1 MREDIKE
8 RIELIKCGKVPKGYK
23 KTKLGI
29 IPEDW
34 EVVRIQDI
42 LEKIDNPVEVKADE
56 EYTQIGIR
64 SHGKGIFYKEPVTG
78 KELGNKRVFWVE
90 PDCFVV
96 NIVFAW
102 ERAVARTRKSDK
114 GKIASHRFPMY
125 KLKTNKAD
133 LNFICTFFKTQ
144 RGNEIMQFASP
155 GGAGRNRTLGQDRF
169 LKSMIMLPPVDE
181 QKKIDDIIACCD
193 SRISLQER
201 KIVEKEKLY
210 NKYINKVVSGQTKY
224 FRKDN
229 TWKRMTLAD
238 VFEYIQPSKYIVKN
252 TEYND
257 DFKIPVLTAGK
268 TFILGYT
275 NETDGIYTD
284 VPVVIFD
291 DFTTDMQYVDF
302 DFKVKSS
309 AMKILKIKK
318 EYDILFM
325 FYTMRTLN
333 YKVGAHER
341 QWISKYSKLE
351 IDVPPLYAQKQM
363 ARIFDEFRKELELE
377 RKLLLEYQKEKNAI
391 IQLILSEIG
400 RAHV

>member
-229 TWKRMTLAD
+229 TWKRTTLAD

-391 IQLILSEIG
+391 IQLILSGYI
-400 RAHV
+400 RIR

>member
-8 RIELIKCGKVPKGYK
+8 RIELIKCGKVPKGYQ

-29 IPEDW
+29 IPKDW
-34 EVVRIQDI
+34 EVVQIQDI
-42 LEKIDNPVEVKADE
+42 LEKIDNPVEVEADE

-125 KLKTNKAD
+125 KVKTNKAD

-169 LKSMIMLPPVDE
+169 LKSMIILPSVDE

-224 FRKDN
+224 FKKDN

-238 VFEYIQPSKYIVKN
+238 VFEYIQPSRYIVRN
-252 TEYND
+252 MEYNN

-318 EYDILFM
+318 GYDILFM

-351 IDVPPLYAQKQM
+351 LDVPPLCVQKQM
-363 ARIFDEFRKELELE
+363 ARIFNEFRKELELE
-377 RKLLLEYQKEKNAI
+377 RKLLIEYQKEKSAM
-391 IQLILSEIG
+391 IQLILSGYI
-400 RAHV
+400 RIK

>member
-8 RIELIKCGKVPKGYK
+8 RIELIKCGKVLEGYK

-125 KLKTNKAD
+125 KVKTNKAD

-155 GGAGRNRTLGQDRF
+155 GGAGRNRTLGQERF
-169 LKSMIMLPPVDE
+169 LKSMIILPSVDE
-181 QKKIDDIIACCD
+181 QRKIDDIIACCD

-210 NKYINKVVSGQTKY
+210 YKYINKVVSGQTED

-238 VFEYIQPSKYIVKN
+238 VFEYLQPSRYIVRN

-257 DFKIPVLTAGK
+257 EFKIPVLTAGK

-275 NETDGIYTD
+275 NETEGIYTD

-302 DFKVKSS
+302 EFKVKSS

-318 EYDILFM
+318 DYDILFM

-333 YKVGAHER
+333 YKVGDHER

-351 IDVPPLYAQKQM
+351 IDVPPLCVQKQM
-363 ARIFDEFRKELELE
+363 ARIFDVFRKELELE
-377 RKLLLEYQKEKNAI
+377 RKLLIEYQKEKDAI
-391 IQLILSEIG
+391 IQLILSGFI
-400 RAHV
+400 RIK

>member
-78 KELGNKRVFWVE
+78 EELGNKRVFWVE

-391 IQLILSEIG
+391 IQLILSGYI
-400 RAHV
+400 RIR

>member
-8 RIELIKCGKVPKGYK
+8 RIELIKCGKVLEGYK

-125 KLKTNKAD
+125 KVKTNKAD

-155 GGAGRNRTLGQDRF
+155 GGAGRNRTLGQERF
-169 LKSMIMLPPVDE
+169 LKSMIILPSVDE
-181 QKKIDDIIACCD
+181 QRKIDDIIACCD

-210 NKYINKVVSGQTKY
+210 YKYINKVVSGQTED

-238 VFEYIQPSKYIVKN
+238 VFEYIQPSRYIVRN

-257 DFKIPVLTAGK
+257 EFKIPVLTAGK

-302 DFKVKSS
+302 EFKVKSS

-318 EYDILFM
+318 GYDILFM

-351 IDVPPLYAQKQM
+351 IDVPPLCVQKQM
-363 ARIFDEFRKELELE
+363 ARIFDVFRKELELE
-377 RKLLLEYQKEKNAI
+377 RKLLIEYQKEKDAI
-391 IQLILSEIG
+391 IQLILSGCI
-400 RAHV
+400 RIK

>member
-201 KIVEKEKLY
+201 KIVEKEKLC

-391 IQLILSEIG
+391 IQLILSGYI
-400 RAHV
+400 RIR

>member
-391 IQLILSEIG
+391 IQLILSGYI
-400 RAHV
+400 RIR

>member
-268 TFILGYT
+268 TFILGYI

-377 RKLLLEYQKEKNAI
+377 RKLLLVQ
-391 IQLILSEIG
+391 
-400 RAHV
+400 H

>member
-8 RIELIKCGKVPKGYK
+8 HIDLIKCGKVPKGYQ

-29 IPEDW
+29 IPKDW
-34 EVVRIQDI
+34 EVVRVQDI
-42 LEKIDNPVEVKADE
+42 LEKVDNPVEVETDE

-125 KLKTNKAD
+125 KVSTDKAD
-133 LNFICTFFKTQ
+133 LNFICSFFKTQ

-169 LKSMIMLPPVDE
+169 LKSMIILPPVDE
-181 QKKIDDIIACCD
+181 QKKIDEIIACCD

-201 KIVEKEKLY
+201 KISEKEKLY
-210 NKYINKVVSGQTKY
+210 NKYINKVVSGQTKH

-229 TWKRMTLAD
+229 TWKRMTLVD

-252 TEYND
+252 TEYSD

-318 EYDILFM
+318 GYDILFM

-351 IDVPPLYAQKQM
+351 IDVPPLYVQKQM
-363 ARIFDEFRKELELE
+363 ARIFDEIRKELELE
-377 RKLLLEYQKEKNAI
+377 RKLLIEYQKEKDAM
-391 IQLILSEIG
+391 IQLILSGYI
-400 RAHV
+400 RIK

>member
-8 RIELIKCGKVPKGYK
+8 RIELIKCGKVLEGYK

-34 EVVRIQDI
+34 EVVRIQ
-42 LEKIDNPVEVKADE
+42 K
-56 EYTQIGIR
+56 
-64 SHGKGIFYKEPVTG
+64 
-78 KELGNKRVFWVE
+78 
-90 PDCFVV
+90 
-96 NIVFAW
+96 
-102 ERAVARTRKSDK
+102 
-114 GKIASHRFPMY
+114 
-125 KLKTNKAD
+125 
-133 LNFICTFFKTQ
+133 
-144 RGNEIMQFASP
+144 
-155 GGAGRNRTLGQDRF
+155 RF
-169 LKSMIMLPPVDE
+169 LKSMIILPSVDE
-181 QKKIDDIIACCD
+181 QRKIDDIIACCD

-210 NKYINKVVSGQTKY
+210 FKYINKVVSGQTED

-238 VFEYIQPSKYIVKN
+238 VFEYIQPSRYIVRN

-257 DFKIPVLTAGK
+257 EFKIPVLTAGK

-275 NETDGIYTD
+275 NETEGIYTD

-302 DFKVKSS
+302 EFKVKSS

-318 EYDILFM
+318 DYDILFM
-325 FYTMRTLN
+325 FYAMRTLN

-351 IDVPPLYAQKQM
+351 MDVPPLCVQKQM
-363 ARIFDEFRKELELE
+363 ARIFDVFRKELELE
-377 RKLLLEYQKEKNAI
+377 RKLLIEYQKEKDAI
-391 IQLILSEIG
+391 MQLILSGFI
-400 RAHV
+400 RIK

>member
-291 DFTTDMQYVDF
+291 DFTTDMQYLDF

-391 IQLILSEIG
+391 IQLILSGYI
-400 RAHV
+400 RIR

>member
-8 RIELIKCGKVPKGYK
+8 RIELIKCGKVLEGYK

-42 LEKIDNPVEVKADE
+42 LEKIDTPVEVKADE

-125 KLKTNKAD
+125 KVKTNKAD

-155 GGAGRNRTLGQDRF
+155 GGAGRNRTLGQERF
-169 LKSMIMLPPVDE
+169 LKSMIILPSVDE
-181 QKKIDDIIACCD
+181 QRKIDDIIACCD

-210 NKYINKVVSGQTKY
+210 YKYINKVVSGQTED

-238 VFEYIQPSKYIVKN
+238 VFEYIQPSRYIVRN

-257 DFKIPVLTAGK
+257 EFKIPVLTAGK

-302 DFKVKSS
+302 EFKVKSS

-318 EYDILFM
+318 DYDILFM

-351 IDVPPLYAQKQM
+351 IDVPPLCVQKQM
-363 ARIFDEFRKELELE
+363 ARIFDVFRKELELE
-377 RKLLLEYQKEKNAI
+377 RKLLIEYQKEKDAI
-391 IQLILSEIG
+391 IQLILSGFI
-400 RAHV
+400 RIK

>member
-8 RIELIKCGKVPKGYK
+8 RIELIKCGKVLEGYK

-56 EYTQIGIR
+56 EYTQIGIK

-125 KLKTNKAD
+125 KVKTNKAD

-155 GGAGRNRTLGQDRF
+155 GGAGRNRTLGQKRF
-169 LKSMIMLPPVDE
+169 LKSMIILPSVDE
-181 QKKIDDIIACCD
+181 QRKIDDIIACCD

-210 NKYINKVVSGQTKY
+210 FKYINKVVSGQTED

-238 VFEYIQPSKYIVKN
+238 VFEYIQPSRYIVRN

-257 DFKIPVLTAGK
+257 EFKIPVLTAGK

-275 NETDGIYTD
+275 NETEGIYTD

-302 DFKVKSS
+302 EFKVKSS

-318 EYDILFM
+318 DYDILFM
-325 FYTMRTLN
+325 FYAMRTLN

-351 IDVPPLYAQKQM
+351 MDVPPLCVQKQM
-363 ARIFDEFRKELELE
+363 ARIFDVFRKELELE
-377 RKLLLEYQKEKNAI
+377 RKLLIEYQKEKDAI
-391 IQLILSEIG
+391 MQLILSGFI
-400 RAHV
+400 RIK

>member
-201 KIVEKEKLY
+201 KIVEKEK
-210 NKYINKVVSGQTKY
+210 S
-224 FRKDN
+224 
-229 TWKRMTLAD
+229 
-238 VFEYIQPSKYIVKN
+238 
-252 TEYND
+252 
-257 DFKIPVLTAGK
+257 
-268 TFILGYT
+268 
-275 NETDGIYTD
+275 
-284 VPVVIFD
+284 
-291 DFTTDMQYVDF
+291 
-302 DFKVKSS
+302 
-309 AMKILKIKK
+309 
-318 EYDILFM
+318 
-325 FYTMRTLN
+325 
-333 YKVGAHER
+333 
-341 QWISKYSKLE
+341 
-351 IDVPPLYAQKQM
+351 
-363 ARIFDEFRKELELE
+363 
-377 RKLLLEYQKEKNAI
+377 EK
-391 IQLILSEIG
+391 
-400 RAHV
+400 

>member
-238 VFEYIQPSKYIVKN
+238 VFKYIQPSKYIVKN

-268 TFILGYT
+268 TFILGYI

-391 IQLILSEIG
+391 IQLILSGYI
-400 RAHV
+400 RIR

>member
-341 QWISKYSKLE
+341 QWISKYSKLV

-391 IQLILSEIG
+391 IQLILSGYI
-400 RAHV
+400 RIR